1 MDTVG
6 LVGGGKMAEALAR
19 GILAKGLVPAD
30 QVIVCEPLT
39 ERREYLHQQLG
50 VRVSAHNPDVAEADV
65 IVLAVKPQV
74 IPTALESIHDCI
86 TPRHLVVSIAAGV
99 TIAAIESG
107 LPQGTRVV
115 RVMPNTPC
123 LVGEGAAGFAC
134 GQHAKPEDAK
144 TVEALLRAVGK
155 AFLLD
160 EKLLNAVTGLSGSG
174 PAYVYLIVEALA
186 DGGVRAGLPRDVAQ
200 TLAAQTVLGA
210 AKMVLESGLHPGAL
224 KDMVMSP
231 GGTTAEGIY
240 TLEQAGVRS
249 ALIAA
254 VAAATDRAK
263 ALGD

>member
-1 MDTVG
+1 MNLVG
-6 LVGGGKMAEALAR
+6 FVGGGKMAEALAR
-19 GILAKGLVPAD
+19 GILAKGLVVPD
-30 QVIVCEPLT
+30 HILVCEPVP
-39 ERREYLHQQLG
+39 ERRKYIEEALG
-50 VRVSAHNPDVAEADV
+50 VRVSAANQDVADADV
-65 IVLAVKPQV
+65 VVLAVKPQV
-74 IPTALESIHDCI
+74 IPTALESIHNCI

-99 TIAAIESG
+99 TISAIESG
-107 LPQGTRVV
+107 LPQGARVV

-123 LVGEGAAGFAC
+123 LVGQGAAGFAC
-134 GQHAKPEDAK
+134 GQHATPEDAQ

-174 PAYVYLIVEALA
+174 PAYVYLMIEALA

-200 TLAAQTVLGA
+200 ALAAQTVLGA

-231 GGTTAEGIY
+231 GGTTAEGVY
-240 TLEQAGVRS
+240 TLEEAGVRS

-254 VAAATDRAK
+254 VAAAADKAK